1 MKFPIIDFIDVIID
15 EFKSNNI
22 KIESPGS
29 VLGHLNNQKFFK
41 SSILPDISIE
51 EYAQII
57 FGVFLKI
64 KENYSDDKLE
74 TMFKNLTFFI
84 WCETSYLDN
93 NLEGCNECYGRASNT
108 CDTCD
113 GNGRQIC
120 SDCDGTGYVTDDED
134 NTEECY
140 NCDGSG
146 TVNCNDCDGE
156 GYVPCGN
163 CGGDGTI
170 SGDEFFDYTIHL
182 IAALMNQNEY
192 KTLNTYKSNNDSDI
206 IEIINNKKYIVN
218 LYQNSGTLEEGDL
231 LFNNGDVKP
240 QNTYFLGLLDD
251 NKKNEKYSN
260 FRIGTI
266 EDYI

>member
-57 FGVFLKI
+57 FGIFLKI

-84 WCETSYLDN
+84 WCETGYIDTKSETCY
-93 NLEGCNECYGRASNT
+93 ECHGRGSND
-108 CDTCD
+108 CDICD
-113 GNGRQIC
+113 GNGQQIC
-120 SDCDGTGYVTDDED
+120 SDCDGTGYETDDED

-140 NCDGSG
+140 HCDGSG
-146 TVNCNDCDGE
+146 TVSCDECYGE
-156 GYVPCGN
+156 GEVSCVSCDSN
-163 CGGDGTI
+163 GDIPT
-170 SGDEFFDYTIHL
+170 DDFFDYAIYL

-240 QNTYFLGLLDD
+240 QNTYFLGLLDYY
-251 NKKNEKYSN
+251 KKNEKYSN
-260 FRIGTI
+260 FRIDTI